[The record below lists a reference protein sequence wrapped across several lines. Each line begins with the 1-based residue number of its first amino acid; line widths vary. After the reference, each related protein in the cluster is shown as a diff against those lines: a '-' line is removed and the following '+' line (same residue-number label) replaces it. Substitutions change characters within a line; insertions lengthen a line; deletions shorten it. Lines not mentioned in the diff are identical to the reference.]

1 MSIEPAVHPGGFPY
15 ARLFV
20 VAGVAVAIFQIVA
33 LVVAFRR
40 RAKEPLESA
49 PSLRLQG
56 AAGAAVIVLF
66 AIGGGAVHA
75 ARHIVTDAFALYRA
89 PWDAGYGIVAQV
101 NAFPIVTRVCA
112 VVLLLWLAGLKL
124 TLDARERARSGSKQS
139 PTSPPVALVGLGL
152 LPMLAGIW
160 SWCGIMADAFGATV
174 GVSQQ
179 RFNQLLQEGMA
190 AARARLESAN
200 RISVAAIVSL
210 AAVAC
215 MLVVLR
221 RRKQGDDAGDRAPR
235 ASILASAGALVA
247 AAILFVAA
255 RPMRIEN
262 ITPWPP
268 DRNEPYAWIEGSAPD
283 LPGPDAP
290 EASAPV
296 VRLGYAEQEM
306 ELDGRRIAPG
316 DLVDALWKMRSEFT
330 RRHPDGFVRDFDGAV
345 VAVVSADA
353 AHPRVVSMLRA
364 MHDAGYTYPV
374 FAFRQHETHA
384 RPKLGGFHRAY
395 AGGARVNL
403 IDASDKMF
411 ADDDPTAGRPGA
423 LVSLSDFR
431 STFDDLARKV
441 VELRRSGRP
450 VVIDLDRLR

>member
-1 MSIEPAVHPGGFPY
+1 MFSEPAVHPGGFPY

-75 ARHIVTDAFALYRA
+75 ARHIVTDAFALDRA
-89 PWDAGYGIVAQV
+89 PWDAGYGIVAQL
-101 NAFPIVTRVCA
+101 NAFPIVTRVCV
-112 VVLLLWLAGLKL
+112 VVLLLRLAGWKL
-124 TLDARERARSGSKQS
+124 TLDARRRARGESTQPFS
-139 PTSPPVALVGLGL
+139 PVALVGFGL
-152 LPMLAGIW
+152 LPLLAGIW
-160 SWCGIMADAFGATV
+160 SWREILADAFRLTIGTSPQV
-174 GVSQQ
+174 H
-179 RFNQLLQEGMA
+179 NPMLLDGMA
-190 AARARLESAN
+190 AARTRLESAN
-200 RISVAAIVSL
+200 RLSVAAIVSL

-221 RRKQGDDAGDRAPR
+221 RRKQGDDARDRAPR
-235 ASILASAGALVA
+235 SSFLVPAGALVA

-262 ITPWPP
+262 VTPWPP
-268 DRNEPYAWIEGSAPD
+268 DRNDSYAWLDGSTPGVA
-283 LPGPDAP
+283 GPDAL
-290 EASAPV
+290 EASVPV
-296 VRLGYAEQEM
+296 VRLGESEQDL
-306 ELDGRRIAPG
+306 ELDGRRIAP
-316 DLVDALWKMRSEFT
+316 DALVDALWKMRGEFT
-330 RRHPDGFVRDFDGAV
+330 RRHPDGFVRDFEGAV
-345 VAVVSADA
+345 VAVVSAGA
-353 AHPRVVSMLRA
+353 PHQRVVSMLRA

-374 FAFRQHETHA
+374 FAFRQHETYA
-384 RPKLGGFHRAY
+384 RPRLGVFHRAY

-423 LVSLSDFR
+423 LVALSDFR

-441 VELRRSGRP
+441 VELRRSGQP
-450 VVIDLDRLR
+450 VVIDIDRLR